1 MKKMNRSVRNN
12 ISRETRK
19 TVAAIRQNAYE
30 LSKVLE
36 SAKSGEESKLD
47 NMPESFSGSSKAE
60 EMEEAVMMFD
70 DALELISSGLDII
83 NDAAEVLG
91 VEVDYKPSARLKM
104 DLLSTGRKG
113 VRFQM
118 LLPEAMM
125 IELRSVSESSG
136 VSKNEILC
144 RALKEYLSGS
154 DYE

>member
-1 MKKMNRSVRNN
+1 MF
-12 ISRETRK
+12 
-19 TVAAIRQNAYE
+19 
-30 LSKVLE
+30 
-36 SAKSGEESKLD
+36 D
-47 NMPESFSGSSKAE
+47 
-60 EMEEAVMMFD
+60 EMEEAVTMFD

-83 NDAAEVLG
+83 NDAAEVPG
-91 VEVDYKPSARLKM
+91 VEVDYKPSAKQKK

-125 IELRSVSESSG
+125 MELRSVSESSG